1 MKNCEIDDDTPTCT
15 LSVDLSRE
23 ERVREY
29 RAHGDLIR
37 YFINGP
43 KGTRVLS
50 LNYNASMTYHS
61 NHDESGVFSR
71 ST

>member
-37 YFINGP
+37 YFINDT
-43 KGTRVLS
+43 KGT
-50 LNYNASMTYHS
+50 MM
-61 NHDESGVFSR
+61 GVVVKL
-71 ST
+71 